1 MLALYLTWSRAEKEL
16 KRGAFGMATEWSE
29 WRPFPD
35 PRKSGILTAPLGAGC
50 YELRHRDG
58 RLVLFGTGG
67 HVAYRMTSLLPK
79 PLGVGTRNNAAKRA
93 YVLEHLVDIE
103 YRTSAFPTSQE
114 AKVCERKLKS
124 GGGKY
129 IFPT

>member
-1 MLALYLTWSRAEKEL
+1 MPTDWSN
-16 KRGAFGMATEWSE
+16 

-35 PRKSGILTAPLGAGC
+35 PKKGGILTAPFGAGC

-79 PLGVGTRNNAAKRA
+79 PHGTGHRSNEAKRA
-93 YVLEHLVDIE
+93 FVLEHLVDIE
-103 YRTSAFPTSQE
+103 YRTSAAATVQE
-114 AKVCERKLKS
+114 AKNCERELKS
-124 GGGKY
+124 SDQH
-129 IFPT
+129 IFRT